1 VPFKKFVVQ
10 RSRFARISV
19 IRGIRSSKYHNS

>member
-1 VPFKKFVVQ
+1 VPFEKIVVQ

-19 IRGIRSSKYHNS
+19 IREIRSSKDHNS